1 MTFEAWLVFVF
12 IWTATT
18 LPVGPNVINCVAISQ
33 SQGLV
38 RALWTIPGIASAALI
53 HITIGLTGLA
63 ALISTDVLLFNIVK
77 GVGAAYMLYMAYNMW
92 RDRGA
97 DLLKGQVAQV
107 PRLRALRQGFIISA
121 TNPKAIFVNIAIFSQ
136 FIDASQVLWQQL
148 SILIPT
154 ALIIDAVIYAGYCAL
169 GTQLGR
175 FLRSAKRQ
183 KIFNRSTGVIYSLI
197 GIGLLAYQAPK

>member
-33 SQGLV
+33 SQGLA
-38 RALWTIPGIASAALI
+38 RSLWTIPGIGSAALI

-63 ALISTDVLLFNIVK
+63 ALMTTHVMLFNIVK
-77 GVGAAYMLYMAYNMW
+77 GIGAAYMLYMAYNMW
-92 RDRGA
+92 RDRGG
-97 DLLKGQVAQV
+97 DLTKSNTVAV
-107 PRLRALRQGFIISA
+107 PRLTAMRQGFMISV

-136 FIDASQVLWQQL
+136 FIDADQALWQQL
-148 SILIPT
+148 TLLIPT
-154 ALIIDAVIYAGYCAL
+154 ALIIDAIIYAGYCAL
-169 GTQLGR
+169 GAQLGR

-183 KIFNRSTGVIYSLI
+183 KVFNRSTGVIYSLI
-197 GIGLLAYQAPK
+197 GIGLLTYQAPR

>member
-1 MTFEAWLVFVF
+1 MTFQAWLIFVF

-18 LPVGPNVINCVAISQ
+18 LPIGPNVINCVAISQ
-33 SQGLV
+33 NQGLK
-38 RALWTIPGIASAALI
+38 RSLWTIPGIACAALI

-63 ALISTDVLLFNIVK
+63 AIIRTDALLFAIVK
-77 GVGAAYMLYMAYNMW
+77 GVGAAYMLYMAYHMW

-97 DLLKGQVAQV
+97 DLLKGQTEKV
-107 PRLRALRQGFIISA
+107 PRLLALRQGFIISI

-136 FIDASQVLWQQL
+136 FIDAEQILWQQL

-154 ALIIDAVIYAGYCAL
+154 ALIIDALIYAGYCAL
-169 GTQLGR
+169 GVQLGK

-183 KIFNRSTGVIYSLI
+183 KVFNRTTGVIYSLI
-197 GIGLLAYQAPK
+197 GLGLLTYQAPK